1 MVKRLFIALLLMCAT
16 VATAHDFEVDG
27 IYYNITD
34 TTNNTVAVTHQG
46 DSYNVY
52 PDEYTNDVVIPNSV
66 TYNGV
71 TYSVTS
77 IGYAAFAYC
86 SGLTS
91 VEIPNSVTSIGG
103 AAFYGCSGLT
113 SVVIPNSVTSIGN
126 QAFTYCS
133 SLKTVINLSNLTFS
147 EGSSSYGYVAYYA
160 DKVINAPNGFIDGDF
175 AWYENESGMTL
186 AGYLGSAS
194 ELTLPAYYKGENYAI
209 GSYAFSDCSGLT
221 SIEISNGVTSI
232 GDYAFSNC
240 SGLTSIIVESGNMY
254 YDSRDN
260 CNAVIETATNTL
272 LAGCQNTMIP
282 KGVTSIGKGAFFGC
296 SGLTSIE
303 IPNSVTN
310 IGNKAFSGCS
320 GLISIIVESGNMYY
334 DSRDNC
340 NAVIETATNTLLVGC
355 QNTMIPNDVTSIG
368 YAAFYNCSSLTSIE
382 IPNSVTSIGDY
393 AFTYC
398 SGLTSVVIGNSV
410 TSIGYAAFYN
420 CSSLTSIEIPGGV
433 TSIGDYAFTY
443 CSGLASVEIPNSV
456 TSIGYG
462 AFAYCSGLTSVV
474 IGNSVTSIGDYAF
487 IGCSGLTSV
496 VIGNSVASIGEGAF
510 YGCKGLTSIEFNA
523 ENCTS
528 MGNGSVFIGCY
539 ALSTVTIGENVKSI
553 PSYAFYDCSSL
564 TNVVIGKS
572 VTGIGD
578 NAFYDCFSL
587 KTVINLSNLTFSEG
601 SSSYGYV
608 AFYADK
614 VYNLPNGS
622 IVGDFV
628 FGKLN
633 DVNTLVAYLGNA
645 TELTLPADYNG
656 ENYVIGVDV
665 FKEDTIITSIV
676 IPNSVTSIGSS
687 AFYDCSSL
695 KTVINFSN
703 LRFSKGSS
711 YNGYIAYY
719 ADKVINA
726 PNGYFDGDYIW
737 AEINGVKTL
746 AGYLGSAV
754 ELILPV
760 DCKGENYAIGSS
772 VFSGCSGLTSIEIPN
787 SVTSIGGAAF
797 YGCSG
802 LVNVVIGNS
811 VTSIGSS
818 AFEDCTALTS
828 IEIPNSVTSIGDY
841 AFYGCTGLSSVEIP
855 NSVTSIREEAFKRC
869 SNIESLYISN
879 SIESI
884 GYEAFARCEKIKEIK
899 IGLEKPIRASE
910 SIFADVVYD
919 DAILYVPIGA
929 KYRYEKRE
937 PWNLFFDIVEMDF
950 TGIDD
955 VKVEDGEVKTVY
967 DLNGC
972 AVENPAN
979 GIYIIDGIKV
989 LVK

>member
-1 MVKRLFIALLLMCAT
+1 MPASLTNIGEQAFCNCTGLTGTLSLPASLTNIGKLAFYGCTGLTGTLSLPASLTNIGERAF
-16 VATAHDFEVDG
+16 
-27 IYYNITD
+27 YN
-34 TTNNTVAVTHQG
+34 
-46 DSYNVY
+46 
-52 PDEYTNDVVIPNSV
+52 
-66 TYNGV
+66 
-71 TYSVTS
+71 
-77 IGYAAFAYC
+77 C
-86 SGLTS
+86 SGLTGNIS
-91 VEIPNSVTSIGG
+91 IPGGVENINASTFYNCSGITDVVIGNG
-103 AAFYGCSGLT
+103 VANICESAFYGCSGLT
-113 SVVIPNSVTSIGN
+113 SITIPASVTSIGN
-126 QAFTYCS
+126 DVFRGCKALNDVRIEDGTETL
-133 SLKTVINLSNLTFS
+133 SLGYYSY
-147 EGSSSYGYVAYYA
+147 SSYTKKALFY
-160 DKVINAPNGFIDGDF
+160 DCPL
-175 AWYENESGMTL
+175 ETL
-186 AGYLGSAS
+186 YLGRDLSYYYDNS
-194 ELTLPAYYKGENYAI
+194 PFDERRTLKSVTI
-209 GSYAFSDCSGLT
+209 GNC
-221 SIEISNGVTSI
+221 VTSI
-232 GDYAFSNC
+232 GDY
-240 SGLTSIIVESGNMY
+240 
-254 YDSRDN
+254 
-260 CNAVIETATNTL
+260 
-272 LAGCQNTMIP
+272 
-282 KGVTSIGKGAFFGC
+282 
-296 SGLTSIE
+296 
-303 IPNSVTN
+303 
-310 IGNKAFSGCS
+310 
-320 GLISIIVESGNMYY
+320 
-334 DSRDNC
+334 
-340 NAVIETATNTLLVGC
+340 
-355 QNTMIPNDVTSIG
+355 
-368 YAAFYNCSSLTSIE
+368 
-382 IPNSVTSIGDY
+382 
-393 AFTYC
+393 
-398 SGLTSVVIGNSV
+398 
-410 TSIGYAAFYN
+410 
-420 CSSLTSIEIPGGV
+420 
-433 TSIGDYAFTY
+433 
-443 CSGLASVEIPNSV
+443 
-456 TSIGYG
+456 
-462 AFAYCSGLTSVV
+462 
-474 IGNSVTSIGDYAF
+474 
-487 IGCSGLTSV
+487 
-496 VIGNSVASIGEGAF
+496 AF

-587 KTVINLSNLTFSEG
+587 KTVINFSNLTFSEG
-601 SSSYGYV
+601 SSNYGYV

-656 ENYVIGVDV
+656 ENYVIGADV

-703 LRFSKGSS
+703 LTFSKGSS

-787 SVTSIGGAAF
+787 SVTSIG
-797 YGCSG
+797 
-802 LVNVVIGNS
+802 
-811 VTSIGSS
+811 SS

-828 IEIPNSVTSIGDY
+828 IEIPNSVTGIGHY

-855 NSVTSIREEAFKRC
+855 NSVTSIGEEAFKRC

-979 GIYIIDGIKV
+979 GIYIIDGKKV
-989 LVK
+989 FVK